1 MVASGRKYTLCD
13 LSNVEVSG
21 HNELWRPSAA
31 EVIFIIT
38 NRDNLVTLAILQG
51 ACRRSA
57 CAGQVPRRIFFVL
70 DKSNIAWST
79 DTHGF
84 LLYVVKPAQNH
95 ERMT

>member
-13 LSNVEVSG
+13 LSNVVVSG

-38 NRDNLVTLAILQG
+38 NQDNMVTLAILQG

-57 CAGQVPRRIFFVL
+57 QRSAGAKKDFFCAR
-70 DKSNIAWST
+70 
-79 DTHGF
+79 
-84 LLYVVKPAQNH
+84 
-95 ERMT
+95 